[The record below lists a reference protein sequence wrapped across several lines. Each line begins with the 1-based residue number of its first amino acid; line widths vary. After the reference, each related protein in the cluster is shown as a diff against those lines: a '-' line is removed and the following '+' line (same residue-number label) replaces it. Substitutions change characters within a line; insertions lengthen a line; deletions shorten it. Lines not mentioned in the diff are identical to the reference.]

1 MITPAGAS
9 LDSASLALVVRRSE
23 RFAPTDDFY
32 QENPIGVFRG
42 LAFAMV
48 FNLLLA
54 LTGIAA
60 WELWRLLR

>member
-9 LDSASLALVVRRSE
+9 LDSASLALVVCRSD

-42 LAFAMV
+42 LAFAV
-48 FNLLLA
+48 LFNLMLM
-54 LTGIAA
+54 LTGVAG